1 MPRFR
6 PHESGE
12 LYVCGGL
19 QLQSPSMFA

>member
-12 LYVCGGL
+12 LYVCGGYNFRAV
-19 QLQSPSMFA
+19 SMFA